1 MDKKKIKEF
10 FADKKN
16 RRFAGLSA
24 LTFLGLIGALALQAV
39 WLYNVYTLI
48 RNDIQKECTSILDTA
63 LYEETNIISSHIP
76 DGYEILGGPQNDSI
90 SSNTYLYE
98 GIYKLG
104 LQYSITE
111 IDSIAGVYLHKK
123 DINADYVICNV
134 NPKTKEIY
142 DKSNTHKLFQLGL
155 IKSDIIPTRL
165 DFSQG
170 VQIILENPF
179 KYIFERMGLLIIS
192 TLIILSFVISCI
204 ICQIRIIARMN
215 KIFQIREDFTYAMIH
230 DMKTPLSSIFTALY
244 FLHSGRLDNKP
255 ETKEKYYTIAENEVD
270 HLLTLTNKVLTLSK
284 LESHKLEMNRED
296 VPLEPMVENLTVKFT
311 AKAQKPVRFTAD
323 LKAPAVYADKE
334 YLEEILSNLIDNAIK
349 YSKPEGV
356 DIRIRSELN
365 EKYTVI
371 KVHDNGLGISEADQ
385 RTIFNKYERAAAG
398 RKKNKNRP
406 SGFGLGLNFV
416 QQVMH
421 AHEGKVFVT
430 SIEGRVHRICIIISK
445 VIIQVTR

>member
-24 LTFLGLIGALALQAV
+24 LTFLGLIGALALQVV

-179 KYIFERMGLLIIS
+179 KYIFERMGLLIFS
-192 TLIILSFVISCI
+192 TLIILFFVISCI

-270 HLLTLTNKVLTLSK
+270 HLLTLTNRVLTLSK

-296 VPLEPMVENLTVKFT
+296 VQLEPIVENLTVKFT

-323 LKAPAVYADKE
+323 LKAPMVYADKE
-334 YLEEILSNLIDNAIK
+334 YLEEVLSNLMDNAIK

-385 RTIFNKYERAAAG
+385 RTIFNKYERAAVG

-430 SIEGRVHRICIIISK
+430 SIEGEFTEFALLFPR
-445 VIIQVTR
+445 

>member
-39 WLYNVYTLI
+39 WLYNTYSLI
-48 RNDIQKECTSILDTA
+48 KNNVFTECNKILEVSLNKETSIIAKQLPEGTRIIGGANTDT
-63 LYEETNIISSHIP
+63 IP
-76 DGYEILGGPQNDSI
+76 QA
-90 SSNTYLYE
+90 TYLYE
-98 GIYKLG
+98 GISQLG
-104 LQYSITE
+104 YQLSLHR
-111 IDSIAGVYLHKK
+111 IDSIAGRLLAQK
-123 DINADYVICNV
+123 DIDCKYSIKIV
-134 NPKTKEIY
+134 NTKDTETSIKIFPKAFITIY
-142 DKSNTHKLFQLGL
+142 SA
-155 IKSDIIPTRL
+155 IIPIKTDL
-165 DFSQG
+165 SQG
-170 VQIILENPF
+170 IQLVLYNPLASILN
-179 KYIFERMGLLIIS
+179 RMNILLVS
-192 TLIILSFVISCI
+192 TLIILSFIISCI
-204 ICQIRIIARMN
+204 IYQIRIIARMN

-270 HLLTLTNKVLTLSK
+270 HLLTLTNRVLTLSK

-323 LKAPAVYADKE
+323 LKTPAVYADKE

-365 EKYTVI
+365 EKYTVV

-430 SIEGRVHRICIIISK
+430 SIEGEFTEFALFFPK
-445 VIIQVTR
+445 E

>member
-323 LKAPAVYADKE
+323 LKTPAVYADKE

-365 EKYTVI
+365 EKYTVV

-430 SIEGRVHRICIIISK
+430 SIEGEFTEFALYFPVK
-445 VIIQVTR
+445 

>member
-365 EKYTVI
+365 EKYTVV
-371 KVHDNGLGISEADQ
+371 KVHRYMTTVWAFRKPTSALSSTNTNVPQPDGR
-385 RTIFNKYERAAAG
+385 RTRTDLPASA
-398 RKKNKNRP
+398 
-406 SGFGLGLNFV
+406 
-416 QQVMH
+416 
-421 AHEGKVFVT
+421 
-430 SIEGRVHRICIIISK
+430 
-445 VIIQVTR
+445 

>member
-296 VPLEPMVENLTVKFT
+296 VQLEPIIENLTLKFS

-334 YLEEILSNLIDNAIK
+334 YLEEVLSNLMDNAIK

-416 QQVMH
+416 QQVMN

-430 SIEGRVHRICIIISK
+430 SIEGEFTEFALFFPK
-445 VIIQVTR
+445 E

>member
-24 LTFLGLIGALALQAV
+24 LTFLGLIGALALQTV
-39 WLYNVYTLI
+39 WLINTYQLI
-48 RNDIQKECTSILDTA
+48 QANIRKESYETIEKALEEEGNMRFGQTPKGTKIMSGPTNDT
-63 LYEETNIISSHIP
+63 IP
-76 DGYEILGGPQNDSI
+76 PMTYFYQRLNDMGYPMSLHNLDSI
-90 SSNTYLYE
+90 TNELLVNKDLGNRYYIYL
-98 GIYKLG
+98 IN
-104 LQYSITE
+104 LQTGE
-111 IDSIAGVYLHKK
+111 RLDSIGTHQEMSWLSIKPKYFP
-123 DINADYVICNV
+123 IRSDYTQVI
-134 NPKTKEIY
+134 
-142 DKSNTHKLFQLGL
+142 QL
-155 IKSDIIPTRL
+155 
-165 DFSQG
+165 
-170 VQIILENPF
+170 ILTNPF
-179 KYIFERMGLLIIS
+179 QTFLERMGLLILATI
-192 TLIILSFVISCI
+192 IILILVVSSI
-204 ICQIRIIARMN
+204 IYQIRIIARMN

-365 EKYTVI
+365 EKYTVV

-421 AHEGKVFVT
+421 AHEGKVFVS
-430 SIEGRVHRICIIISK
+430 SIEGEFTEFALLFPR
-445 VIIQVTR
+445 

>member
-1 MDKKKIKEF
+1 MANKYIKFITF
-10 FADKKN
+10 FAVI
-16 RRFAGLSA
+16 L
-24 LTFLGLIGALALQAV
+24 LIALQII
-39 WLYNVYTLI
+39 WLRNSYLFAKNEISTNVSDLLENAIDQETFSRLSLLPKGTMVKSRPKSDSGKDTPEFAYMQESLV
-48 RNDIQKECTSILDTA
+48 ELGHPLSLDTVA
-63 LYEETNIISSHIP
+63 NMYREILRKKHIP
-76 DGYEILGGPQNDSI
+76 NTFSLIMLKDNQLIAQAGDSI
-90 SSNTYLYE
+90 SSSIFLVKSRE
-98 GIYKLG
+98 IPIRPD
-104 LQYSITE
+104 YSIT
-111 IDSIAGVYLHKK
+111 IQAQI
-123 DINADYVICNV
+123 IN
-134 NPKTKEIY
+134 PQ
-142 DKSNTHKLFQLGL
+142 KLFYQ
-155 IKSDIIPTRL
+155 
-165 DFSQG
+165 
-170 VQIILENPF
+170 
-179 KYIFERMGLLIIS
+179 RMGILLLSTSLLI
-192 TLIILSFVISCI
+192 LFVISCI

-296 VPLEPMVENLTVKFT
+296 VQLEPIVENLTVKFT

-323 LKAPAVYADKE
+323 LKAPMVYADKE
-334 YLEEILSNLIDNAIK
+334 YLEEVLSNLIDNAIK

-430 SIEGRVHRICIIISK
+430 SIEGEFTEFALYFPR
-445 VIIQVTR
+445 

>member
-24 LTFLGLIGALALQAV
+24 LTFLGLIGALALQVV

-63 LYEETNIISSHIP
+63 LYEEANLISKKVPEGTII
-76 DGYEILGGPQNDSI
+76 GGGAPNDSLPI
-90 SSNTYLYE
+90 NTYIYE
-98 GIYKLG
+98 GINKLG
-104 LQYSITE
+104 IRYSLNE
-111 IDSIAGVYLHKK
+111 IDSLVNLHLCNRNLKSQ
-123 DINADYVICNV
+123 YVVCVV
-134 NPKTKEIY
+134 NPYNENEIFQKSQQKTIPTIG
-142 DKSNTHKLFQLGL
+142 SLRT
-155 IKSDIIPTRL
+155 SIIPIRINKSL
-165 DFSQG
+165 GIQL
-170 VQIILENPF
+170 ILTNPHKVF
-179 KYIFERMGLLIIS
+179 FERMGLLIIS

-323 LKAPAVYADKE
+323 LKAPMVYADKE
-334 YLEEILSNLIDNAIK
+334 YLEEVLSNLIDNAIK

-430 SIEGRVHRICIIISK
+430 SIEGEFTEFALLFPR
-445 VIIQVTR
+445 

>member
-39 WLYNVYTLI
+39 WLYNTYSLI
-48 RNDIQKECTSILDTA
+48 KNNVFTECNKILEVSLNKETSIIAKQLPEGTRIIGGANTDT
-63 LYEETNIISSHIP
+63 IP
-76 DGYEILGGPQNDSI
+76 QA
-90 SSNTYLYE
+90 TYLYE
-98 GIYKLG
+98 GISQLG
-104 LQYSITE
+104 YQLSLHR
-111 IDSIAGVYLHKK
+111 IDSIAGRLLAQK
-123 DINADYVICNV
+123 DIDCKYSIKIV
-134 NPKTKEIY
+134 NTKDTETSIKIFPKAFITIY
-142 DKSNTHKLFQLGL
+142 SA
-155 IKSDIIPTRL
+155 IIPIKTDL
-165 DFSQG
+165 SQG
-170 VQIILENPF
+170 IQLVLYNPLASILN
-179 KYIFERMGLLIIS
+179 RMNILLVS
-192 TLIILSFVISCI
+192 TLIILSFIISCI
-204 ICQIRIIARMN
+204 IYQIRIIARMN

-270 HLLTLTNKVLTLSK
+270 HLLTLTNRVLTLSK

-296 VPLEPMVENLTVKFT
+296 VQLEPIVENLTVKFT
-311 AKAQKPVRFTAD
+311 AKAQKPVRFTVD

-334 YLEEILSNLIDNAIK
+334 YLEEILSNLMDNAIK

-416 QQVMH
+416 QQVMN

-430 SIEGRVHRICIIISK
+430 SIEGEFTEFALYFPR
-445 VIIQVTR
+445 

>member
-39 WLYNVYTLI
+39 WLYNTFMFVQSDMVSQTTNLLEKAITEDTFIRLQKLPLGTKVQSRSEDDRGRNIPEFAYMQESLDELNMPLSIDTL
-48 RNDIQKECTSILDTA
+48 
-63 LYEETNIISSHIP
+63 SS
-76 DGYEILGGPQNDSI
+76 
-90 SSNTYLYE
+90 
-98 GIYKLG
+98 IYKNILQEKG
-104 LQYSITE
+104 LQSNCQITISGNNRILQQTGSPTISIFNIKTHPLPLRKDYSIVIQAE
-111 IDSIAGVYLHKK
+111 LQNSHQLFFHK
-123 DINADYVICNV
+123 IGMLLLS
-134 NPKTKEIY
+134 T
-142 DKSNTHKLFQLGL
+142 T
-155 IKSDIIPTRL
+155 
-165 DFSQG
+165 
-170 VQIILENPF
+170 
-179 KYIFERMGLLIIS
+179 IFIFFI
-192 TLIILSFVISCI
+192 ISCI
-204 ICQIRIIARMN
+204 IYQIRIIARMN

-270 HLLTLTNKVLTLSK
+270 HLLTLTNRVLTLSK

-296 VPLEPMVENLTVKFT
+296 VQLEPIVENLTVKFT

-323 LKAPAVYADKE
+323 LKAPMVYADKE
-334 YLEEILSNLIDNAIK
+334 YLEEVLSNLIDNAIK

-430 SIEGRVHRICIIISK
+430 SIEGEFTEFALLFPR
-445 VIIQVTR
+445 

>member
-39 WLYNVYTLI
+39 WLYNTYSLI
-48 RNDIQKECTSILDTA
+48 KNNVFTECNKILEVSLNKETSIIAKQLPEGTRIIGGANTDT
-63 LYEETNIISSHIP
+63 IP
-76 DGYEILGGPQNDSI
+76 QA
-90 SSNTYLYE
+90 TYLYE
-98 GIYKLG
+98 GISQLG
-104 LQYSITE
+104 YQLSLHR
-111 IDSIAGVYLHKK
+111 IDSIAGRLLAQK
-123 DINADYVICNV
+123 DIDCKYSIKIV
-134 NPKTKEIY
+134 NTKDTETSIKIFPKAFITIY
-142 DKSNTHKLFQLGL
+142 SA
-155 IKSDIIPTRL
+155 IIPIKTDL
-165 DFSQG
+165 SQG
-170 VQIILENPF
+170 IQLVLYNPLASILN
-179 KYIFERMGLLIIS
+179 RMNILLVS
-192 TLIILSFVISCI
+192 TLIILSFIISCI
-204 ICQIRIIARMN
+204 IYQIRIIARMN

-270 HLLTLTNKVLTLSK
+270 HLLTLTNRVLTLSK

-296 VPLEPMVENLTVKFT
+296 VQLEPIVENLTVKFT

-323 LKAPAVYADKE
+323 LKAPMVYADKE
-334 YLEEILSNLIDNAIK
+334 YLEEVLSNLMDNAIK

-365 EKYTVI
+365 EKYTVV

-430 SIEGRVHRICIIISK
+430 SIEGEFTEFALLFPR
-445 VIIQVTR
+445 

>member
-1 MDKKKIKEF
+1 MVNKYIKFITF
-10 FADKKN
+10 FAVI
-16 RRFAGLSA
+16 L
-24 LTFLGLIGALALQAV
+24 LIALQII
-39 WLYNVYTLI
+39 WLRNSYLFAKNEISTNVSDLLENAIDQETFARLSLLPKGTMVKSRPKSDSGKDIPEFAYMQESLVELGYPLSLDTVANMYREILRKKHIPNTFSLI
-48 RNDIQKECTSILDTA
+48 MLKDNQLIAQAGDFISSSIL
-63 LYEETNIISSHIP
+63 LVKSREIP
-76 DGYEILGGPQNDSI
+76 IRPD
-90 SSNTYLYE
+90 
-98 GIYKLG
+98 
-104 LQYSITE
+104 YSIT
-111 IDSIAGVYLHKK
+111 IQAQI
-123 DINADYVICNV
+123 IN
-134 NPKTKEIY
+134 PQ
-142 DKSNTHKLFQLGL
+142 KLFYQ
-155 IKSDIIPTRL
+155 
-165 DFSQG
+165 
-170 VQIILENPF
+170 
-179 KYIFERMGLLIIS
+179 RMGILLLSTSLLI
-192 TLIILSFVISCI
+192 LFVISCI

-270 HLLTLTNKVLTLSK
+270 HLLTLTNRVLTLSK

-430 SIEGRVHRICIIISK
+430 SIEGEFTEFALYFPVK
-445 VIIQVTR
+445 

>member
-365 EKYTVI
+365 EKYTVV

-430 SIEGRVHRICIIISK
+430 SIEGEFTEFALFFPK
-445 VIIQVTR
+445 E

>member
-39 WLYNVYTLI
+39 WLYNTYSLI
-48 RNDIQKECTSILDTA
+48 KNNVFTECNKILEVSLNKETSIIAKQLPEGTRIIGGANTDT
-63 LYEETNIISSHIP
+63 IP
-76 DGYEILGGPQNDSI
+76 QA
-90 SSNTYLYE
+90 TYLYE
-98 GIYKLG
+98 GISQLG
-104 LQYSITE
+104 YQLSLHR
-111 IDSIAGVYLHKK
+111 IDSIAGRLLAQK
-123 DINADYVICNV
+123 DIDCKYSIKIV
-134 NPKTKEIY
+134 NTKDTETSIKIFPKAFITIY
-142 DKSNTHKLFQLGL
+142 SA
-155 IKSDIIPTRL
+155 IIPIKTDL
-165 DFSQG
+165 SQG
-170 VQIILENPF
+170 IQLVLYNPLASILN
-179 KYIFERMGLLIIS
+179 RMNILLVS
-192 TLIILSFVISCI
+192 TLIILSFIISCI
-204 ICQIRIIARMN
+204 IYQIRIIARMN

-270 HLLTLTNKVLTLSK
+270 HLLTLTNRVLTLSK

-296 VPLEPMVENLTVKFT
+296 VQLEPIVENLTVKFT

-323 LKAPAVYADKE
+323 LKAPMVYADKE
-334 YLEEILSNLIDNAIK
+334 YLEEVLSNLMDNAIK

-398 RKKNKNRP
+398 RKKNKDKP

-416 QQVMH
+416 QQVMN

-430 SIEGRVHRICIIISK
+430 SIEGEFTEFALYFPR
-445 VIIQVTR
+445 

>member
-39 WLYNVYTLI
+39 WLYNTYSLI
-48 RNDIQKECTSILDTA
+48 KNNVFTECNKILEVSLNKETSIIAKQLPEGTRIIGGANTDT
-63 LYEETNIISSHIP
+63 IP
-76 DGYEILGGPQNDSI
+76 QA
-90 SSNTYLYE
+90 TYLYE
-98 GIYKLG
+98 GISQLG
-104 LQYSITE
+104 YQLSLHR
-111 IDSIAGVYLHKK
+111 IDSIAGRLLAQK
-123 DINADYVICNV
+123 DIDCKYSIKIV
-134 NPKTKEIY
+134 NTKDTETSIKIFPKAFITIY
-142 DKSNTHKLFQLGL
+142 SA
-155 IKSDIIPTRL
+155 IIPIKTDL
-165 DFSQG
+165 SQG
-170 VQIILENPF
+170 IQLVLYNPLASILN
-179 KYIFERMGLLIIS
+179 RMNILLVS
-192 TLIILSFVISCI
+192 TLIILSFIISCI
-204 ICQIRIIARMN
+204 IYQIRIIARMN

-255 ETKEKYYTIAENEVD
+255 ETKEKYFTIAENEVD

-296 VPLEPMVENLTVKFT
+296 VPLEPIVENLTVKFT

-323 LKAPAVYADKE
+323 LKAPMVYADKE
-334 YLEEILSNLIDNAIK
+334 YLEEVLSNLMDNAIK

-416 QQVMH
+416 QQVMN

-430 SIEGRVHRICIIISK
+430 SIEGEFTEFALFFPK
-445 VIIQVTR
+445 E

>member
-1 MDKKKIKEF
+1 MANKYIKFITF
-10 FADKKN
+10 FAVI
-16 RRFAGLSA
+16 L
-24 LTFLGLIGALALQAV
+24 LIALQII
-39 WLYNVYTLI
+39 WLRNSYLFAKNEISTNVSDLLENAIDQETFSRLSLLPKGTMVKSRPKSDSGKDTPEFAYMQESLV
-48 RNDIQKECTSILDTA
+48 ELGHPLSLDTVA
-63 LYEETNIISSHIP
+63 NMYREILRKKHIP
-76 DGYEILGGPQNDSI
+76 NTFSLIMLKDNQLIAQAGDSI
-90 SSNTYLYE
+90 SSSIFLVKSRE
-98 GIYKLG
+98 IPIRPD
-104 LQYSITE
+104 YSIT
-111 IDSIAGVYLHKK
+111 IQAQI
-123 DINADYVICNV
+123 IN
-134 NPKTKEIY
+134 PQ
-142 DKSNTHKLFQLGL
+142 KLFYQ
-155 IKSDIIPTRL
+155 
-165 DFSQG
+165 
-170 VQIILENPF
+170 
-179 KYIFERMGLLIIS
+179 RMGILLLSTSLLI
-192 TLIILSFVISCI
+192 LFVISCI
-204 ICQIRIIARMN
+204 IYQIRIIARMN

-270 HLLTLTNKVLTLSK
+270 HLLTLTNRVLTLSK

-296 VPLEPMVENLTVKFT
+296 VQLEPIIENLTLKFS

-323 LKAPAVYADKE
+323 LKAPMVYADKE
-334 YLEEILSNLIDNAIK
+334 YLEEVLSNLMDNAIK

-365 EKYTVI
+365 EKYTVV

-430 SIEGRVHRICIIISK
+430 SIEGEFTEFALFFPK
-445 VIIQVTR
+445 E

>member
-365 EKYTVI
+365 EKYTVV
-371 KVHDNGLGISEADQ
+371 KVHDNGLGISETDQ

-430 SIEGRVHRICIIISK
+430 SIEGEFTEFALFFPK
-445 VIIQVTR
+445 E

>member
-1 MDKKKIKEF
+1 MANKYIKFITF
-10 FADKKN
+10 FAVI
-16 RRFAGLSA
+16 L
-24 LTFLGLIGALALQAV
+24 LIALQII
-39 WLYNVYTLI
+39 WLRNSYLFAKNEISTNVSDLLENAIDQETFSRLSLLPKGTMVKSRPKSDSGKDTPEFAYMQESLV
-48 RNDIQKECTSILDTA
+48 ELGHPLSLDTVA
-63 LYEETNIISSHIP
+63 NMYREILRKKHIP
-76 DGYEILGGPQNDSI
+76 NTFSLIMLKDNQLIAQAGDSI
-90 SSNTYLYE
+90 SSSIFLVKSRK
-98 GIYKLG
+98 IPIRPD
-104 LQYSITE
+104 YSIT
-111 IDSIAGVYLHKK
+111 IQAQI
-123 DINADYVICNV
+123 IN
-134 NPKTKEIY
+134 PQ
-142 DKSNTHKLFQLGL
+142 KLFYQ
-155 IKSDIIPTRL
+155 
-165 DFSQG
+165 
-170 VQIILENPF
+170 
-179 KYIFERMGLLIIS
+179 RMGILLLSTSLLI
-192 TLIILSFVISCI
+192 LFVISCI

-270 HLLTLTNKVLTLSK
+270 HLLTLTNRVLTLSK

-323 LKAPAVYADKE
+323 LKAPMVYADKE
-334 YLEEILSNLIDNAIK
+334 YLEEVLSNLMDNAIK

-365 EKYTVI
+365 EKYTVV

-430 SIEGRVHRICIIISK
+430 SIEGEFTEFALLFPR
-445 VIIQVTR
+445 

>member
-1 MDKKKIKEF
+1 MANKYIKFITF
-10 FADKKN
+10 FAVI
-16 RRFAGLSA
+16 L
-24 LTFLGLIGALALQAV
+24 LIALQII
-39 WLYNVYTLI
+39 WLRNSYLFAKNEISTNVSDLLENAIDQETFSRLSLLPKGTMVKSRPKSDSGKDTPEFAYMQESLV
-48 RNDIQKECTSILDTA
+48 ELGHPLSLDTVA
-63 LYEETNIISSHIP
+63 NMYREILRKKHIP
-76 DGYEILGGPQNDSI
+76 NTFSLIMLKDNQLIAQAGDSI
-90 SSNTYLYE
+90 SSSIFLVKSRE
-98 GIYKLG
+98 IPIRPD
-104 LQYSITE
+104 YSIT
-111 IDSIAGVYLHKK
+111 IQAQI
-123 DINADYVICNV
+123 IN
-134 NPKTKEIY
+134 PQ
-142 DKSNTHKLFQLGL
+142 KLFYQ
-155 IKSDIIPTRL
+155 
-165 DFSQG
+165 
-170 VQIILENPF
+170 
-179 KYIFERMGLLIIS
+179 RMGILLLSTSLLI
-192 TLIILSFVISCI
+192 LFVISCI
-204 ICQIRIIARMN
+204 IYQIRIIARMN

-270 HLLTLTNKVLTLSK
+270 HLLTLTNRVLTLSK

-323 LKAPAVYADKE
+323 LKTPAVYADKE

-365 EKYTVI
+365 EKYTVV
-371 KVHDNGLGISEADQ
+371 KVHDNGLGISETDQ

-430 SIEGRVHRICIIISK
+430 SIEGEFTEFALLFPR
-445 VIIQVTR
+445 

>member
-1 MDKKKIKEF
+1 MANKYIKFITF
-10 FADKKN
+10 FAVI
-16 RRFAGLSA
+16 L
-24 LTFLGLIGALALQAV
+24 LIALQII
-39 WLYNVYTLI
+39 WLRNSYLFAKNEISTNVSDLLENAIDQETFSRLSLLPKGTMVKSRPKSDSGKDTPEFAYMQESLV
-48 RNDIQKECTSILDTA
+48 ELGHPLSLDTVA
-63 LYEETNIISSHIP
+63 NMYREILRKKHIP
-76 DGYEILGGPQNDSI
+76 NTFSLIMLKDNQLIAQAGDSI
-90 SSNTYLYE
+90 SSSIFLVKSRE
-98 GIYKLG
+98 IPIRPD
-104 LQYSITE
+104 YSIT
-111 IDSIAGVYLHKK
+111 IQAQI
-123 DINADYVICNV
+123 IN
-134 NPKTKEIY
+134 PQ
-142 DKSNTHKLFQLGL
+142 KLFYQ
-155 IKSDIIPTRL
+155 
-165 DFSQG
+165 
-170 VQIILENPF
+170 
-179 KYIFERMGLLIIS
+179 RMGILLLSTSLLI
-192 TLIILSFVISCI
+192 LFVISCI
-204 ICQIRIIARMN
+204 IYQIRIIARMN

-430 SIEGRVHRICIIISK
+430 SIEGEFTEFALFFPK
-445 VIIQVTR
+445 E

>member
-1 MDKKKIKEF
+1 MANKYIKFITF
-10 FADKKN
+10 FAVI
-16 RRFAGLSA
+16 L
-24 LTFLGLIGALALQAV
+24 LIALQII
-39 WLYNVYTLI
+39 WLRNSYLFAKNEISTNVSDLLENAIDQETFSRLSLLPKGTMVKSRPKSDSGKDTPEFAYMQESLV
-48 RNDIQKECTSILDTA
+48 ELGHPLSLDTVA
-63 LYEETNIISSHIP
+63 NMYREILRKKHIP
-76 DGYEILGGPQNDSI
+76 NTFSLIMLKDNQLIAQAGDSI
-90 SSNTYLYE
+90 SSSIFLVKSRE
-98 GIYKLG
+98 IPIRPD
-104 LQYSITE
+104 YSIT
-111 IDSIAGVYLHKK
+111 IQAQI
-123 DINADYVICNV
+123 IN
-134 NPKTKEIY
+134 PQ
-142 DKSNTHKLFQLGL
+142 KLFYQ
-155 IKSDIIPTRL
+155 
-165 DFSQG
+165 
-170 VQIILENPF
+170 
-179 KYIFERMGLLIIS
+179 RMGILLLSTSLLI
-192 TLIILSFVISCI
+192 LFVISCI
-204 ICQIRIIARMN
+204 IYQIRIIARMN

-230 DMKTPLSSIFTALY
+230 DMKTPLSSIFTTLY

-270 HLLTLTNKVLTLSK
+270 HLLTLTNRVLTLSK

-296 VPLEPMVENLTVKFT
+296 VPLEPIVENLTVKFT

-323 LKAPAVYADKE
+323 LKAPMVYADKE
-334 YLEEILSNLIDNAIK
+334 YLEEVLSNLIDNAIK

-365 EKYTVI
+365 EKYTVV

-430 SIEGRVHRICIIISK
+430 SIEGEFTEFALLFPR
-445 VIIQVTR
+445 

>member
-296 VPLEPMVENLTVKFT
+296 VSLEPMVENLTVKFT

-365 EKYTVI
+365 EKYTVV

-430 SIEGRVHRICIIISK
+430 SIEGEFTEFALLFPR
-445 VIIQVTR
+445 

>member
-24 LTFLGLIGALALQAV
+24 LTFLGLIGALALQVV

-63 LYEETNIISSHIP
+63 LYEEANLISKKVPEGTII
-76 DGYEILGGPQNDSI
+76 GGGAPNDSLPI
-90 SSNTYLYE
+90 NTYIYE
-98 GIYKLG
+98 GINKLG
-104 LQYSITE
+104 IRYSLNE
-111 IDSIAGVYLHKK
+111 IDSLVNLHLCNRNLKSQ
-123 DINADYVICNV
+123 YVVCVV
-134 NPKTKEIY
+134 NPYNENEIFQKSQQKTIPTIG
-142 DKSNTHKLFQLGL
+142 SLRT
-155 IKSDIIPTRL
+155 SIIPIRINKSL
-165 DFSQG
+165 GIQL
-170 VQIILENPF
+170 ILTNPHKVF
-179 KYIFERMGLLIIS
+179 FERMGLLIIS

-204 ICQIRIIARMN
+204 IYQIRIIARMN

-270 HLLTLTNKVLTLSK
+270 HLLTLTNRVLTLSK

-296 VPLEPMVENLTVKFT
+296 VQLEPIVENLTVKFT

-323 LKAPAVYADKE
+323 LKAPMVYADKE
-334 YLEEILSNLIDNAIK
+334 YLEEVLSNLIDNAIK

-365 EKYTVI
+365 EKYTVV

-430 SIEGRVHRICIIISK
+430 SIEGEFTEFALLFPR
-445 VIIQVTR
+445 

>member
-1 MDKKKIKEF
+1 MVNKYIKFITF
-10 FADKKN
+10 FAVI
-16 RRFAGLSA
+16 L
-24 LTFLGLIGALALQAV
+24 LIALQII
-39 WLYNVYTLI
+39 WLRNSYLFAKNEISTNVSDLLENAIDQETFARLSLLPKGTMVKS
-48 RNDIQKECTSILDTA
+48 RPKSDSGKDIPEFAYMQESLVELGYPLSLDTVA
-63 LYEETNIISSHIP
+63 NMYREILRKKHIPNTFSLIMLKDNQLIAQAGDFISSSIFLVKSREIP
-76 DGYEILGGPQNDSI
+76 IRPD
-90 SSNTYLYE
+90 
-98 GIYKLG
+98 
-104 LQYSITE
+104 YSIT
-111 IDSIAGVYLHKK
+111 IQAQI
-123 DINADYVICNV
+123 IN
-134 NPKTKEIY
+134 PQ
-142 DKSNTHKLFQLGL
+142 KLFYQ
-155 IKSDIIPTRL
+155 
-165 DFSQG
+165 
-170 VQIILENPF
+170 
-179 KYIFERMGLLIIS
+179 RMGILLLSTSLLI
-192 TLIILSFVISCI
+192 LFVISCI

-398 RKKNKNRP
+398 RKKNKNRL

-430 SIEGRVHRICIIISK
+430 SIEGEFTEFALLFPR
-445 VIIQVTR
+445 

>member
-1 MDKKKIKEF
+1 MANKYIKFITF
-10 FADKKN
+10 FAVI
-16 RRFAGLSA
+16 L
-24 LTFLGLIGALALQAV
+24 LIALQII
-39 WLYNVYTLI
+39 WLRNSYLFAKNEISTNVSDLLENAIDQETFSRLSLLPKGTMVKSRPKSDSGKDTPEFAYMQESLV
-48 RNDIQKECTSILDTA
+48 ELGHPLSLDTVA
-63 LYEETNIISSHIP
+63 NMYREILRKKHIP
-76 DGYEILGGPQNDSI
+76 NTFSLIMLKDNQLIAQAGDSI
-90 SSNTYLYE
+90 SSSIFLVKSRE
-98 GIYKLG
+98 IPIRPD
-104 LQYSITE
+104 YSIT
-111 IDSIAGVYLHKK
+111 IQAQI
-123 DINADYVICNV
+123 IN
-134 NPKTKEIY
+134 PQ
-142 DKSNTHKLFQLGL
+142 KLFYQ
-155 IKSDIIPTRL
+155 
-165 DFSQG
+165 
-170 VQIILENPF
+170 
-179 KYIFERMGLLIIS
+179 RMGILLLSTSLLI
-192 TLIILSFVISCI
+192 LFVISCI
-204 ICQIRIIARMN
+204 IYQIRIIARMN

-323 LKAPAVYADKE
+323 LKAPMVYADKE
-334 YLEEILSNLIDNAIK
+334 YLEEVLSNLIDNAIK

-365 EKYTVI
+365 EKYTVV

-430 SIEGRVHRICIIISK
+430 SIEGEFTEFALLFPR
-445 VIIQVTR
+445 

>member
-39 WLYNVYTLI
+39 WLYNTYSLI
-48 RNDIQKECTSILDTA
+48 KNNVFTECNKILEVSLNKETSIIAKQLPEGTRIIGGANTDT
-63 LYEETNIISSHIP
+63 IP
-76 DGYEILGGPQNDSI
+76 QA
-90 SSNTYLYE
+90 TYLYE
-98 GIYKLG
+98 GISQLG
-104 LQYSITE
+104 YQLSLHR
-111 IDSIAGVYLHKK
+111 IDSIAGRLLAQK
-123 DINADYVICNV
+123 DIDCKYSIKIV
-134 NPKTKEIY
+134 NTKDTETSIKIFPKAFITIY
-142 DKSNTHKLFQLGL
+142 SA
-155 IKSDIIPTRL
+155 IIPIKTDL
-165 DFSQG
+165 SQG
-170 VQIILENPF
+170 IQLVLYNPLASILN
-179 KYIFERMGLLIIS
+179 RMNILLVS
-192 TLIILSFVISCI
+192 TLIILSFIISCI
-204 ICQIRIIARMN
+204 IYQIRIIARMN

-270 HLLTLTNKVLTLSK
+270 HLLTLTNRVLTLSK

-296 VPLEPMVENLTVKFT
+296 VQLEPIVENLTVKFT
-311 AKAQKPVRFTAD
+311 AKAQKPVRFTVD
-323 LKAPAVYADKE
+323 LKAPMVYADKE
-334 YLEEILSNLIDNAIK
+334 YLEEVLSNLMDNAIK

-365 EKYTVI
+365 EKYTVV

-430 SIEGRVHRICIIISK
+430 SIEGEFTEFALLFPR
-445 VIIQVTR
+445 

>member
-296 VPLEPMVENLTVKFT
+296 VQLEPIVENLTVKFT
-311 AKAQKPVRFTAD
+311 AKAQKPVRFTAE
-323 LKAPAVYADKE
+323 LKTPAVYADKE

-365 EKYTVI
+365 EKYTVV

-430 SIEGRVHRICIIISK
+430 SIEGEFTEFALFFPK
-445 VIIQVTR
+445 E

>member
-39 WLYNVYTLI
+39 WLYNTFMFVQSDMVSQTTNLLEKAITEDTFIRLQKLPLGTKVQSRSEDDRGRNIPEFAYMQESLDELNTPLSIDTL
-48 RNDIQKECTSILDTA
+48 
-63 LYEETNIISSHIP
+63 SS
-76 DGYEILGGPQNDSI
+76 
-90 SSNTYLYE
+90 
-98 GIYKLG
+98 IYKNILQEKG
-104 LQYSITE
+104 LQSNCQITISGNNRILQQTGSPTISIFNIKTHPLPLRKDYSIVIQAE
-111 IDSIAGVYLHKK
+111 LQNSHQLFFHK
-123 DINADYVICNV
+123 IGMLLLS
-134 NPKTKEIY
+134 T
-142 DKSNTHKLFQLGL
+142 T
-155 IKSDIIPTRL
+155 
-165 DFSQG
+165 
-170 VQIILENPF
+170 
-179 KYIFERMGLLIIS
+179 IFIFFI
-192 TLIILSFVISCI
+192 ISCI
-204 ICQIRIIARMN
+204 IYQIRIIARMN

-270 HLLTLTNKVLTLSK
+270 HLLTLTNRVLTLSK

-323 LKAPAVYADKE
+323 LKAPMVYADKE
-334 YLEEILSNLIDNAIK
+334 YLEEVLSNLMDNAIK

-365 EKYTVI
+365 EKYTVV

-430 SIEGRVHRICIIISK
+430 SIEGEFTEFALLFPR
-445 VIIQVTR
+445 

>member
-1 MDKKKIKEF
+1 MANKYIKFITF
-10 FADKKN
+10 FAVI
-16 RRFAGLSA
+16 L
-24 LTFLGLIGALALQAV
+24 LIALQII
-39 WLYNVYTLI
+39 WLRNSYLFAKNEISTNVSDLLENAIDQETFSRLSLLPKGTMVKSRPKSDSGKDTPEFAYMQESLV
-48 RNDIQKECTSILDTA
+48 ELGHPLSLDTVA
-63 LYEETNIISSHIP
+63 NMYREILRKKHIP
-76 DGYEILGGPQNDSI
+76 NTFSLIMLKDNQLIAQAGDSI
-90 SSNTYLYE
+90 SSSIFLVKSRE
-98 GIYKLG
+98 IPIRPD
-104 LQYSITE
+104 YSIT
-111 IDSIAGVYLHKK
+111 IQAQI
-123 DINADYVICNV
+123 IN
-134 NPKTKEIY
+134 PQ
-142 DKSNTHKLFQLGL
+142 KLFYQ
-155 IKSDIIPTRL
+155 
-165 DFSQG
+165 
-170 VQIILENPF
+170 
-179 KYIFERMGLLIIS
+179 RMGILLLSTSLLI
-192 TLIILSFVISCI
+192 LFVISCI

-270 HLLTLTNKVLTLSK
+270 HLLTLTNRVLTLSK

-296 VPLEPMVENLTVKFT
+296 VQLEPIIENLTLKFS

-334 YLEEILSNLIDNAIK
+334 YLEEVLSNLMDNAIK

-398 RKKNKNRP
+398 RKKNKDKP

-416 QQVMH
+416 QQVMN

-430 SIEGRVHRICIIISK
+430 SIEGEFTEFALFFPK
-445 VIIQVTR
+445 E

>member
-323 LKAPAVYADKE
+323 LKAPMVYADKE

-430 SIEGRVHRICIIISK
+430 SIEGEFTEFALYFPVK
-445 VIIQVTR
+445 

>member
-255 ETKEKYYTIAENEVD
+255 KTKEKYYTIAENEVD

-296 VPLEPMVENLTVKFT
+296 VPLEPIVENLTVKFT
-311 AKAQKPVRFTAD
+311 AKAQKPVRFTVD

-334 YLEEILSNLIDNAIK
+334 YLEEILSNLMDNAIK

-365 EKYTVI
+365 GKYTVI

-430 SIEGRVHRICIIISK
+430 SIEGEFTEFALLFPR
-445 VIIQVTR
+445 

>member
-1 MDKKKIKEF
+1 MANKYIKFITF
-10 FADKKN
+10 FAVI
-16 RRFAGLSA
+16 L
-24 LTFLGLIGALALQAV
+24 LIALQII
-39 WLYNVYTLI
+39 WLRNSYLFAKNEISTNVSDLLENAIDQETFSRLSLLPKGTMVKSRPKSDSGKDTPEFAYMQESLV
-48 RNDIQKECTSILDTA
+48 ELGHPLSLDTVA
-63 LYEETNIISSHIP
+63 NMYREILRKKHIP
-76 DGYEILGGPQNDSI
+76 NTFSLIMLKDNQLIAQAGDSI
-90 SSNTYLYE
+90 SSSIFLVKSRK
-98 GIYKLG
+98 IPIRPD
-104 LQYSITE
+104 YSIT
-111 IDSIAGVYLHKK
+111 IQAQI
-123 DINADYVICNV
+123 IN
-134 NPKTKEIY
+134 PQ
-142 DKSNTHKLFQLGL
+142 KLFYQ
-155 IKSDIIPTRL
+155 
-165 DFSQG
+165 
-170 VQIILENPF
+170 
-179 KYIFERMGLLIIS
+179 RMGILLLS
-192 TLIILSFVISCI
+192 TSSLILFVISCI
-204 ICQIRIIARMN
+204 IYQIRIIARMN

-270 HLLTLTNKVLTLSK
+270 HLLTLTNRVLTLSK

-323 LKAPAVYADKE
+323 LKTPAVYADKE

-430 SIEGRVHRICIIISK
+430 SIEGSK
-445 VIIQVTR
+445 TIYLIKYCFLKPSHLVPGQLVN

>member
-24 LTFLGLIGALALQAV
+24 LTFLGLIGALALQTV

-365 EKYTVI
+365 EKYTVV

-430 SIEGRVHRICIIISK
+430 SIEGEFTEFALLFPR
-445 VIIQVTR
+445 